1 MAIQFFKFFMVKTL
15 VTYSFFSISFYVFI
29 FHIFV
34 CAESS
39 LLHLLFPSSEQGLP
53 SSCGAQAS
61 FIGGTALGQVGVSKV
76 PAGSG
81 IPALGSR
88 AQALLL

>member
-1 MAIQFFKFFMVKTL
+1 MAIQFFKLFMVKTL

-81 IPALGSR
+81 IPDLGSR